1 MAIILT
7 IIIFISTASC
17 AYAIAIIMH
26 RQKTLKAI
34 QGQFYASYYSKAKDF
49 MLYLKDNILAANK
62 KLAIGKRYRNISF
75 DIQKLNLENKLT
87 TENFLLLQRISA
99 IAMFI
104 IGLLLCDS
112 VVLGIVAGIFG
123 FFIPQLLLKNKVSEK
138 QELILKELP
147 DAIDIITASIEGG
160 LSLSQAISRY
170 AEEGDKTG
178 QKTKNEFAK
187 EMAVTIKKIQLGKS
201 FEEALTEL
209 SARWKMKEMDSFSNI
224 FIQAEKMGGNIKEI
238 LRAQAEEMRNKRFQA
253 LKKKAYEAPVKLLI
267 PLLLFIFPV
276 VFIVLFGPIVIKLM
290 QGF

>member
-1 MAIILT
+1 
-7 IIIFISTASC
+7 
-17 AYAIAIIMH
+17 MH
-26 RQKTLKAI
+26 LRYSRYPAQAKNLKSHP
-34 QGQFYASYYSKAKDF
+34 GQFYVSYYNKAKDF
-49 MLYLKDNILAANK
+49 MLYLRDNIIAANK
-62 KLAIGKRYRNISF
+62 KLAGGKKYRNISF
-75 DIQKLNLENKLT
+75 DIQKLNMENKLT
-87 TENFLLLQRISA
+87 AETFLLLQQASA
-99 IAMFI
+99 LALFI
-104 IGLLLCDS
+104 TGLLLFDS
-112 VVLGIVAGIFG
+112 AVLGVAAGIFG
-123 FFIPQLLLKNKVSEK
+123 FFIPSMILKNKVAEK

-160 LSLSQAISRY
+160 LSLNQAISRY
-170 AEEGDKTG
+170 AEEGDKSG

-201 FEEALTEL
+201 FEEAMLEL
-209 SARWKMKEMDSFSNI
+209 SSRWKLKEMDSFAGI

-238 LRAQAEEMRNKRFQA
+238 LRSQAEEMRNKRFQS